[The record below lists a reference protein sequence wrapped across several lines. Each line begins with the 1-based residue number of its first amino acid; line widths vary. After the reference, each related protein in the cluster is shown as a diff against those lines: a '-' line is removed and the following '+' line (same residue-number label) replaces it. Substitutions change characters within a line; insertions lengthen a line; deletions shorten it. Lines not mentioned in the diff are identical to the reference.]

1 MSNPTTDPT
10 TDAATIRILLVEDH
24 PVFRRGLAAALE
36 DESDLKVVAQV
47 AEGDAA
53 AGAAREHRPDVAV
66 VDLQLPGRNGIE
78 VVGDLAACSPPVPV
92 VLLSAHHHEAYVRAA
107 VEAGAHGYLLK
118 DEPADAIVEAVRG
131 AAAGRRGWLSRA
143 VAAELQQAWRDPLTP
158 KETEVVRLLA
168 AGRGVTEVA
177 GELGISVRTVRNH
190 LTNVYAKLDLHSQ
203 PEVVAWAWRSGLADL
218 G

>member
-1 MSNPTTDPT
+1 MN
-10 TDAATIRILLVEDH
+10 DATSRGTADGVIHVMLVEDH

-36 DESDLKVVAQV
+36 DEPDLKVVAQV
-47 AEGDAA
+47 AEGEAA
-53 AGAAREHRPDVAV
+53 SDTARKLRPHVAV

-78 VVGDLAACSPPVPV
+78 VVGDLAACRPPVPV

-118 DEPADAIVEAVRG
+118 DEPAGVIVEAVRG

-168 AGRGVTEVA
+168 AGRGVSEVA

-190 LTNVYAKLDLHSQ
+190 LANVYAKLDLHSQ

>member
-1 MSNPTTDPT
+1 MIRSTT
-10 TDAATIRILLVEDH
+10 AAGTEEMIRILLVEDH

-36 DESDLKVVAQV
+36 DEPDLKVVAQL
-47 AEGDAA
+47 AEGEGASD
-53 AGAAREHRPDVAV
+53 AARELRPDVAV

-78 VVGDLAACSPPVPV
+78 VVSDLASCSPPVPV

-118 DEPADAIVEAVRG
+118 DEPAGAIVEAVRG
-131 AAAGRRGWLSRA
+131 AAAGRRGWLSRE

-168 AGRGVTEVA
+168 TGSGVSEVA
-177 GELGISVRTVRNH
+177 RELGISVRTVRNH
-190 LTNVYAKLDLHSQ
+190 LANVYGKLDLHSQ